1 MFVTL
6 LLLGCAPD
14 PFPPKPDTL
23 TGDGLFTQGC
33 PEAGRATARTL
44 REIGEQ
50 PWGPDTLAAP
60 GDILLMNARAAFVV
74 QGPDDPRTYY
84 HYGGLPIDAVAVDG
98 CEQAGP
104 EILGELGLLV
114 GQLNLA
120 EFGQSSM
127 HMIRGDSIEIVSD
140 GSDGGPAVVDVHG
153 TDDRF
158 WLVELTLMRSTYE
171 NGGRKPLGELYGLDI
186 TVRYT
191 LAPDDAAL
199 QIDVLL
205 GGEPVTAGTANEGF
219 LVGAVAFPSDHT
231 DNTAWAS
238 GSLELSGIG
247 FDTGVLWSG
256 DASPTGSTALAMPGA
271 AMARTEIA
279 GVTVLVD
286 VNHVAAPL
294 EVGDE
299 AAFAL
304 AVGPTDGASAGAG
317 LEPYIDDPT
326 PGLEAT
332 WHDLSGAVADPGGR
346 PVAGARVEVAV
357 RNDDE
362 WRTVTT
368 LVTDAEGR
376 FSGRAVTVAGS
387 DWRLVASGAGRDDGE
402 ALIVGASVATDLTL
416 AIGALGGITVAATD
430 GDGGPLPVRIELER
444 DDGYTTFAF
453 PTPQDPDVP
462 VPPGHYTAYVSR
474 GYEHSVVTT
483 EFTVPDD
490 GTTAVTVELPR
501 VVDTTGWASFDS
513 HVHSGPSADST
524 VLPIDRMRTA
534 AGSGLDLV
542 ISTDHE
548 AIIDLSGFVTEAGL
562 DDWLV
567 YGLGSEIT
575 ATIPEHTNAWPFPV
589 TDTVRGD
596 PVRWYSLAFGDIFAA
611 QRARGASVV
620 QMNHARV
627 NGECGILCVLEWDR
641 MSEPPAMDDP
651 EALGL
656 APGTAVWSW
665 DFDSFEVLNGLRSP
679 YLEEADP
686 LHTGALVDWFA
697 FHNLGHRVTGVGV
710 TDVHG
715 MDTPGTP
722 RTFVTVPDDTA
733 FTADDAA
740 EGTLAGA
747 AQISAGAFARVTV
760 DGAGP
765 GETASVSD
773 GEAELWLHVE
783 ALPEIDVTRVD
794 VLVNCDLAH
803 TRAAT
808 APSELVKLDETLPLL
823 LTEDAYIV
831 VIAVGEGAMPRGLE
845 GYDAA
850 EVPRV
855 IVNPIFVDVD
865 GDGVW
870 TAPGAKTCDW
880 AP

>member
-6 LLLGCAPD
+6 LLLGCAP
-14 PFPPKPDTL
+14 KPVPENPTVP
-23 TGDGLFTQGC
+23 TGDGLFEQGC
-33 PEAGRATARTL
+33 PEAGRAAARTL
-44 REIGEQ
+44 TEVTER
-50 PWGPDTLAAP
+50 PWGPDALAAP
-60 GDILLMNARAAFVV
+60 GDVLLVNERAAFVI
-74 QGPDDPRTYY
+74 QAPDDPRTYY

-114 GQLNLA
+114 GQLDLA
-120 EFGQSSM
+120 DFGQSSM
-127 HMIRGDSIEIVSD
+127 HMIRGDSIEVVSD
-140 GSDGGPAVVDVHG
+140 GSDGGPAIVDVHG

-158 WLVELTLMRSTYE
+158 WLVELTLMRTAYE

-191 LAPDDAAL
+191 LAPGDAAL

-205 GGEPVTAGTANEGF
+205 GGEPVTEGF

-238 GSLELSGIG
+238 GSLDLSGIG

-256 DASPTGSTALAMPGA
+256 DASATGSTALAMPGA

-286 VNHVAAPL
+286 VNHVAVPL

-304 AVGPTDGASAGAG
+304 AVGPTDGASASAG
-317 LEPYIDDPT
+317 LEPHIGDPT
-326 PGLEAT
+326 PGLAAT
-332 WHDLSGAVADPGGR
+332 WHDLSGSVLDPAGR
-346 PVAGARVEVAV
+346 PVSGAHIDVATAEG
-357 RNDDE
+357 DA

-368 LVTDAEGR
+368 MVADADGH
-376 FSGRAVTVAGS
+376 FSGRTVTVAGR
-387 DWRLVASGAGRDDGE
+387 DWRLVASGPGRDDGD
-402 ALIVGASVATDLTL
+402 AVIVAASAATDLTL
-416 AIGALGGITVAATD
+416 DVGAVGAITVAATD
-430 GDGGPLPVRIELER
+430 GDDAPLPVRIELER
-444 DDGYTTFAF
+444 DDGYTTFGF
-453 PTPQDPDVP
+453 PTPQDAVVP

-474 GYEHSVVTT
+474 GYEHALVTT
-483 EFTVPDD
+483 EVTVPDD
-490 GTTAVTVELPR
+490 GNTVMFVSLPR
-501 VVDTTGWASFDS
+501 LVDTTGWASFDS

-524 VLPIDRMRTA
+524 VLPVDRMRTA

-548 AIIDLSGFVTEAGL
+548 AIIDLSGSVTDAGL
-562 DDWLV
+562 DAWLV

-596 PVRWYSLAFGDIFAA
+596 PVRWYSLAFGDIYAA

-620 QMNHARV
+620 QLNHARV

-641 MSEPPAMDDP
+641 MSEVPAMDDP

-656 APGTAVWSW
+656 AAGTAVWSW
-665 DFDSFEVLNGLRSP
+665 DFDSFEVMNGLRSP
-679 YLEEADP
+679 YLDPDDP
-686 LHTGALVDWFA
+686 LHTGALVDWMA

-710 TDVHG
+710 TDEHG

-722 RTFVTVPDDTA
+722 RTFVVVPDDTA

-747 AQISAGAFARVTV
+747 AQISAGAFARVTA

-765 GETASVSD
+765 GEIVRVTAGATD
-773 GEAELWLHVE
+773 LRLHVQ

-794 VLVNCDLAH
+794 VLVNCDLAA
-803 TRAAT
+803 TLAAT
-808 APSELVKLDETLPLL
+808 DPGGVVKLDETVSLALPD
-823 LTEDAYIV
+823 DAYIV
-831 VIAVGEGAMPRGLE
+831 VIAVGEEPMPRGLE
-845 GYDAA
+845 GYAA
-850 EVPRV
+850 SDVPRV
-855 IVNPIFVDVD
+855 IVNPIFVDAD
-865 GDGVW
+865 GDGAW
-870 TAPGAKTCDW
+870 TPPGPKTCDW
-880 AP
+880 EP